1 MARGIPLRTDYLYT
15 LVLNTARET
24 VQRFHERWQADKAN
38 LPLSADVVKAV
49 ESHFATVP
57 IA

>member
-1 MARGIPLRTDYLYT
+1 
-15 LVLNTARET
+15 LNTARET

-49 ESHFATVP
+49 EPHFATVS